1 MDNTTKEVQT
11 WDTIIQA
18 TDTSIADLTTSMYSD
33 PTNIAT
39 YQRSITILMLRKL
52 EAVIRKK
59 MGEVMTKESFQE
71 LVEELAEHIKYLASD
86 IEWYKV
92 SPTEGC
98 SERILSRT
106 QNMHEALSEI
116 ENTVKMKKLENTI

>member
-1 MDNTTKEVQT
+1 MDNATREVKT
-11 WDTIIQA
+11 WDTIIQT

-39 YQRSITILMLRKL
+39 YQRAITILMLRKL

-92 SPTEGC
+92 SPTEG
-98 SERILSRT
+98 SSQKILSRT
-106 QNMHEALSEI
+106 QHMHEALNEI